1 MPRPNT
7 FLAAAIEVLRASG
20 RPMTTREITDE
31 ALSRGLITTTGK
43 TPDATM
49 SASLYAAAN
58 RGGEIRRVSEP
69 GPNRAVRGS
78 VRWALP
84 PASG

>member
-31 ALSRGLITTTGK
+31 ALSQGLVQTRGK
-43 TPDATM
+43 TPAATM
-49 SASLYAAAN
+49 SAALYAAA
-58 RGGEIRRVSEP
+58 RQGRVIRRMSEP

-78 VRWALP
+78 VRWTLP
-84 PASG
+84 PS